1 MKTNSLDEAFRSL
14 NEQLMSV
21 ERTSLSLTA
30 KFEDLSRE
38 AEGLKLGVLERALEN
53 NRVSQAKQL
62 GFTAMRRD
70 HGKLGIG
77 LALAVGQSLLQGAV
91 SKDKSVA
98 LTAGIS
104 SLNGFAE
111 GLGDSRWAVSLDRQF
126 IVVPRDKVFSGRV
139 WVTWE
144 SLQAAM
150 KELKQRAIGGEE
162 LGDLDTIIDKLKHGW
177 SKLVY
182 LLIPVSE
189 ETHLGRWRRVPE

>member
-1 MKTNSLDEAFRSL
+1 METNSLDEAFRSL

-21 ERTSLSLTA
+21 EITSHSLTA

-38 AEGLKLGVLERALEN
+38 TEGLKLGILERALEN
-53 NRVSQAKQL
+53 KRVLQAKQL

-77 LALAVGQSLLQGAV
+77 LGLAVAQSLLTGAAT
-91 SKDKSVA
+91 KDKSAA

-104 SLNGFAE
+104 GFNDFVQ
-111 GLGDSRWAVSLDRQF
+111 GLGNSRWAVSLDRQF
-126 IVVPRDKVFSGRV
+126 VVVPRDKVFSGRV

-150 KELKQRAIGGEE
+150 EGLTQKALGGED
-162 LGDLDTIIDKLKHGW
+162 LGDLDTVIDKLKHGL

-189 ETHLGRWRRVPE
+189 ETHLGRWRRVNE